1 MQDDFG
7 LMQIKTPV
15 IQIPDEKNSI
25 YVKRDDLLPFSFGGN
40 KVRIALEF
48 INDMKKQGKDC
59 IVGYGNAR
67 SNLSRALANLCYQFK
82 IPCHIISPADEDGTR
97 IDTYNSKMVL
107 SCDAKFHYCRKT
119 NVKET
124 VESVLKDIRKEGL
137 KPYYIYGDST
147 GKGNEHTPMLAY
159 AKLYEEIKGQYD
171 YIFLATGTGMTQGG
185 LLAGKAINNGAEK
198 IIGIS
203 VARSAAQEIEVLCKS
218 LECFSD
224 RIQRIENYEIN
235 VEDAYLCDGYGTYN
249 RQIEKTI
256 HQQLTCNGMPL
267 DPTYT
272 GKAFW
277 GMQDYLN
284 RKCITGKKVLFIHTG
299 GTPLFF
305 DYMNGIQLREVSD
318 NNAVEEA
325 VERLEM
331 MLVPSLSERDVNLA
345 QYAEK
350 LCIHGRVWCHYD
362 MGKPVSIIAG
372 YFNDMTSQTAYLSM
386 LAVAKEYQG
395 KKLASSLLSEFEDY
409 AIQKGMAYVKLE
421 VRKHNTAAQNL
432 YRKFGYEI
440 IDEASETSLYMK
452 KKLKNIGGGQE
463 LYKFLKKVERLF
475 PVPLS
480 EREQLIML
488 ASKFEKYGT
497 VSYVRENGK
506 IIAICAGYTN
516 DQVQRLG
523 YISVVAS
530 LPEYTNKG
538 YGKVAVQ
545 GFIEKA
551 KNAGMKA
558 IHLYADKENKH
569 LYADK
574 ENKIALNMYGKLGFV
589 DWIIPDEQR
598 PKDKHLIRWG
608 L

>member
-15 IQIPDEKNSI
+15 IQIPDKKNSI

-119 NVKET
+119 DVKET

-185 LLAGKAINNGAEK
+185 LLAGKAINNGVEK
-198 IIGIS
+198 IVGIS
-203 VARSAAQEIEVLCKS
+203 VARSAAQEIEVLRKS
-218 LECFSD
+218 LKCFSD
-224 RIQRIENYEIN
+224 RVQKIENHKIN

-256 HQQLTCNGMPL
+256 HQQLTCNGRPL

-284 RKCITGKKVLFIHTG
+284 RKGITGKKVLFIHTG

-318 NNAVEEA
+318 KNAVEEA
-325 VERLEM
+325 VEHLEM
-331 MLVPSLSERDVNLA
+331 MLVPSLTERNVNLA

-395 KKLASSLLSEFEDY
+395 KKLASSLLAEFEDY
-409 AIQKGMAYVKLE
+409 ASQNGMAYVKLE
-421 VRKHNTAAQNL
+421 VRKHNTAAQSL

-463 LYKFLKKVERLF
+463 LYNFLKKVERLF

-480 EREQLIML
+480 EREQLTTL
-488 ASKFEKYGT
+488 ASKFETYGT

-516 DQVQRLG
+516 DQEQRLG

-558 IHLYADKENKH
+558 IHLYADKENK
-569 LYADK
+569 A
-574 ENKIALNMYGKLGFV
+574 ALNMYGKLGFV
-589 DWIIPDEQR
+589 DWIIPDELR
-598 PKDKHLIRWG
+598 PEDKHLIRWI

>member
-15 IQIPDEKNSI
+15 IQIPDENNSI

-67 SNLSRALANLCYQFK
+67 SNLSRALANLCYRFK

-107 SCDAKFHYCRKT
+107 SCDAKFHYCKKT

-124 VESVLKDIRKEGL
+124 VESILKDIRKEGL

-284 RKCITGKKVLFIHTG
+284 RKGITGKKVLFIHTG

-325 VERLEM
+325 VEHLEM
-331 MLVPSLSERDVNLA
+331 MLVPSLTERDVNLV

-350 LCIHGRVWCHYD
+350 LCIYGRVWCHYD

-372 YFNDMTSQTAYLSM
+372 YFNDMSSQTAYLSM

-409 AIQKGMAYVKLE
+409 AIQNGMSYVKLE
-421 VRKHNTAAQNL
+421 VRKHNTAAQSL

-463 LYKFLKKVERLF
+463 LYSFLKKVERLF
-475 PVPLS
+475 PVSLS
-480 EREQLIML
+480 EREQLTTL

-516 DQVQRLG
+516 DQEQRLG

-558 IHLYADKENKH
+558 IHLYADKENK
-569 LYADK
+569 A
-574 ENKIALNMYGKLGFV
+574 ALNMYGKLGFV
-589 DWIIPDEQR
+589 DWIIPDELR
-598 PKDKHLIRWG
+598 PEDKHLIRWI

>member
-25 YVKRDDLLPFSFGGN
+25 YIKRDDLFPFSFGGN

-124 VESVLKDIRKEGL
+124 VESVLNDIRKEGL

-185 LLAGKAINNGAEK
+185 LLAGKAINNGTEK

-203 VARSAAQEIEVLCKS
+203 VARSAAQEIEVLRKS

-224 RIQRIENYEIN
+224 RIQKIENYEIN

-372 YFNDMTSQTAYLSM
+372 YFNDMTFQTAYLSM

-409 AIQKGMAYVKLE
+409 AIQNGMAYVKLE

-432 YRKFGYEI
+432 YRKSGYEI
-440 IDEASETSLYMK
+440 IDEASETSLYMR

-497 VSYVRENGK
+497 VSYVRENDK

-558 IHLYADKENKH
+558 IHLYADKENK
-569 LYADK
+569 A
-574 ENKIALNMYGKLGFV
+574 ALNMYGKLGFV
-589 DWIIPDEQR
+589 DWIIPDELR
-598 PKDKHLIRWG
+598 PEDKHLIRWI

>member
-1 MQDDFG
+1 MQYDFG
-7 LMQIKTPV
+7 LMQIKTPI
-15 IQIPDEKNSI
+15 IQIPDENNSI

-48 INDMKKQGKDC
+48 INDMKKQGKNC

-107 SCDAKFHYCRKT
+107 SCDAKFHYCKKT

-124 VESVLKDIRKEGL
+124 VEKVLKNLREEGL
-137 KPYYIYGDST
+137 SPYYIYGDST

-159 AKLYEEIKGQYD
+159 TKVYEEIKNQYD

-185 LLAGKAINNGAEK
+185 LLAGKAMNNGTEK

-203 VARSAAQEIEVLCKS
+203 VARSAAQETEVLRKS
-218 LECFSD
+218 LECFSE
-224 RIQRIENYEIN
+224 RIQKIGKCEIN

-256 HQQLTCNGMPL
+256 YQQFTHNGIPL

-277 GMQDYLN
+277 GMQDYLKQN
-284 RKCITGKKVLFIHTG
+284 GIREKKILFIHTG

-305 DYMNGIQLREVSD
+305 DYMKGIQLRKVSD
-318 NNAVEEA
+318 NNAAEEA
-325 VERLEM
+325 VVQLEK
-331 MLVPSLSERDVNLA
+331 MLVPSLTDRGINLP
-345 QYAEK
+345 QYAAK
-350 LCIHGRVWCHYD
+350 LNTCGKVWCHYD
-362 MGKPVSIIAG
+362 MGKPVSIVAG
-372 YFNDMTSQTAYLSM
+372 YFNDTTSQTAYLSM
-386 LAVAKEYQG
+386 LAVAREYQG
-395 KKLASSLLSEFEDY
+395 KKLASSLLAEFEDY
-409 AIQKGMAYVKLE
+409 AVQNGLGYVKLE
-421 VRKHNTAAQNL
+421 VRKYNTAAQNL
-432 YRKFGYEI
+432 YRKFGYEVV
-440 IDEASETSLYMK
+440 DEASETSLYMK
-452 KKLKNIGGGQE
+452 KKLKNIGGGG
-463 LYKFLKKVERLF
+463 KKRLF

-480 EREQLIML
+480 EREQLTVL
-488 ASKFEKYGT
+488 ASKFETCGT

-516 DQVQRLG
+516 DQEQRLG

-558 IHLYADKENKH
+558 IHLYADKENK
-569 LYADK
+569 A
-574 ENKIALNMYGKLGFV
+574 ALNMYGKLGFV
-589 DWIIPDEQR
+589 DWIIPDELR
-598 PKDKHLIRWG
+598 PEDKHLIRWI

>member
-558 IHLYADKENKH
+558 IHLYADKENK
-569 LYADK
+569 A
-574 ENKIALNMYGKLGFV
+574 ALNMYGKLGFV
-589 DWIIPDEQR
+589 DWIIPDERR
-598 PKDKHLIRWG
+598 PEDKHLIRWI

>member
-15 IQIPDEKNSI
+15 IQVPDEKNSI

-107 SCDAKFHYCRKT
+107 SCDAKFHYCRKI

-124 VESVLKDIRKEGL
+124 VESVLNDIRKEGL

-185 LLAGKAINNGAEK
+185 LLAGKAINNGTEK

-203 VARSAAQEIEVLCKS
+203 VARSAAQEIEVLRKS

-224 RIQRIENYEIN
+224 RIQKIENYKIN

-305 DYMNGIQLREVSD
+305 DYMNGIQLRVVSD

-331 MLVPSLSERDVNLA
+331 MLVPSLSERDVNMA
-345 QYAEK
+345 QYAKK

-463 LYKFLKKVERLF
+463 LYEFLKKVDRLF

-558 IHLYADKENKH
+558 IHLYADKENK
-569 LYADK
+569 A
-574 ENKIALNMYGKLGFV
+574 ALNMYGKLGFV
-589 DWIIPDEQR
+589 DWIIPDERR
-598 PKDKHLIRWG
+598 PEDKHLIRWIS
-608 L
+608 

>member
-224 RIQRIENYEIN
+224 RIQKIENYEIN

-395 KKLASSLLSEFEDY
+395 KKLASSLLAEFEDY

-452 KKLKNIGGGQE
+452 KKLKNIGGGGGGQE

-558 IHLYADKENKH
+558 IHLYADKENK
-569 LYADK
+569 A
-574 ENKIALNMYGKLGFV
+574 ALNMYGKLGFV
-589 DWIIPDEQR
+589 DWIIPDERR
-598 PKDKHLIRWG
+598 PEDKHLIRWI

>member
-1 MQDDFG
+1 
-7 LMQIKTPV
+7 
-15 IQIPDEKNSI
+15 
-25 YVKRDDLLPFSFGGN
+25 
-40 KVRIALEF
+40 
-48 INDMKKQGKDC
+48 
-59 IVGYGNAR
+59 
-67 SNLSRALANLCYQFK
+67 
-82 IPCHIISPADEDGTR
+82 
-97 IDTYNSKMVL
+97 
-107 SCDAKFHYCRKT
+107 
-119 NVKET
+119 
-124 VESVLKDIRKEGL
+124 
-137 KPYYIYGDST
+137 
-147 GKGNEHTPMLAY
+147 
-159 AKLYEEIKGQYD
+159 
-171 YIFLATGTGMTQGG
+171 
-185 LLAGKAINNGAEK
+185 
-198 IIGIS
+198 
-203 VARSAAQEIEVLCKS
+203 
-218 LECFSD
+218 
-224 RIQRIENYEIN
+224 
-235 VEDAYLCDGYGTYN
+235 
-249 RQIEKTI
+249 
-256 HQQLTCNGMPL
+256 
-267 DPTYT
+267 
-272 GKAFW
+272 
-277 GMQDYLN
+277 
-284 RKCITGKKVLFIHTG
+284 
-299 GTPLFF
+299 
-305 DYMNGIQLREVSD
+305 MNGIQLREVSD

-325 VERLEM
+325 VERLEI

-452 KKLKNIGGGQE
+452 KKLKNIGGGGKE
-463 LYKFLKKVERLF
+463 IYKFLKKVERLF

-558 IHLYADKENKH
+558 IHLYADKENK
-569 LYADK
+569 
-574 ENKIALNMYGKLGFV
+574 IALICMERLGFV
-589 DWIIPDEQR
+589 DWIIQTTKTR
-598 PKDKHLIRWG
+598 GQTLIRWI

>member
-67 SNLSRALANLCYQFK
+67 SNLSRALANLCYRFK

-107 SCDAKFHYCRKT
+107 SCDAKFHYCKKT

-124 VESVLKDIRKEGL
+124 VESILKDIRKEGL

-185 LLAGKAINNGAEK
+185 LLAGKAINNGTEK

-203 VARSAAQEIEVLCKS
+203 VARSAAQEIEVLRKS

-224 RIQRIENYEIN
+224 RIQKIENYEIN

-318 NNAVEEA
+318 NNAVKEA

-558 IHLYADKENKH
+558 IHLYADKENK
-569 LYADK
+569 A
-574 ENKIALNMYGKLGFV
+574 ALNMYGKLGFV
-589 DWIIPDEQR
+589 DWIIPDERR
-598 PKDKHLIRWG
+598 PEDKHLIRWI

>member
-107 SCDAKFHYCRKT
+107 SCDAKFHYCKKT

-124 VESVLKDIRKEGL
+124 VESILKDIRKEGL

-159 AKLYEEIKGQYD
+159 AKFYEEIKGQYD

-185 LLAGKAINNGAEK
+185 LLAGKAINNGTEK

-203 VARSAAQEIEVLCKS
+203 VARSAAQEIEVLRKS

-224 RIQRIENYEIN
+224 RIQKIENYEIN

-506 IIAICAGYTN
+506 IIAIGAGYTN

-558 IHLYADKENKH
+558 IHLYADKENK
-569 LYADK
+569 A
-574 ENKIALNMYGKLGFV
+574 ALNMYGKLGFV
-589 DWIIPDEQR
+589 DWIIPDERR
-598 PKDKHLIRWG
+598 PEDKHLIRWI

>member
-1 MQDDFG
+1 M
-7 LMQIKTPV
+7 
-15 IQIPDEKNSI
+15 
-25 YVKRDDLLPFSFGGN
+25 LL
-40 KVRIALEF
+40 
-48 INDMKKQGKDC
+48 
-59 IVGYGNAR
+59 
-67 SNLSRALANLCYQFK
+67 
-82 IPCHIISPADEDGTR
+82 
-97 IDTYNSKMVL
+97 
-107 SCDAKFHYCRKT
+107 
-119 NVKET
+119 
-124 VESVLKDIRKEGL
+124 
-137 KPYYIYGDST
+137 
-147 GKGNEHTPMLAY
+147 
-159 AKLYEEIKGQYD
+159 
-171 YIFLATGTGMTQGG
+171 
-185 LLAGKAINNGAEK
+185 
-198 IIGIS
+198 
-203 VARSAAQEIEVLCKS
+203 KS

-224 RIQRIENYEIN
+224 RIQKIENYEIN

-325 VERLEM
+325 VERLEI

-452 KKLKNIGGGQE
+452 KKLKNIGGG
-463 LYKFLKKVERLF
+463 KN
-475 PVPLS
+475 S
-480 EREQLIML
+480 
-488 ASKFEKYGT
+488 
-497 VSYVRENGK
+497 
-506 IIAICAGYTN
+506 
-516 DQVQRLG
+516 
-523 YISVVAS
+523 IS
-530 LPEYTNKG
+530 
-538 YGKVAVQ
+538 
-545 GFIEKA
+545 F
-551 KNAGMKA
+551 
-558 IHLYADKENKH
+558 
-569 LYADK
+569 
-574 ENKIALNMYGKLGFV
+574 
-589 DWIIPDEQR
+589 
-598 PKDKHLIRWG
+598 
-608 L
+608 

>member
-67 SNLSRALANLCYQFK
+67 SNLSRALANLCYRFK

-107 SCDAKFHYCRKT
+107 SCDAKFHYCKKT

-124 VESVLKDIRKEGL
+124 VESILKDIRKEGL

-558 IHLYADKENKH
+558 IHLYADKENK
-569 LYADK
+569 
-574 ENKIALNMYGKLGFV
+574 IALNMYGKLGFV

>member
-25 YVKRDDLLPFSFGGN
+25 YIKRDDLFPFSFGGN

-124 VESVLKDIRKEGL
+124 VESVLNDIRKEGL

-185 LLAGKAINNGAEK
+185 LLAGKAINNGTEK

-203 VARSAAQEIEVLCKS
+203 VARSAAQEIEVLLKS

-224 RIQRIENYEIN
+224 RIQKIENYEIN

-325 VERLEM
+325 VERLEI

-480 EREQLIML
+480 EREQLIVL

-516 DQVQRLG
+516 NQEQQIG

-558 IHLYADKENKH
+558 IHLYADKENK
-569 LYADK
+569 A
-574 ENKIALNMYGKLGFV
+574 ALNMYGKLGFV
-589 DWIIPDEQR
+589 DWIIPDELR
-598 PKDKHLIRWG
+598 PEDKHLIRWI
-608 L
+608 

>member
-25 YVKRDDLLPFSFGGN
+25 YIKRDDLFPFSFGGN

-124 VESVLKDIRKEGL
+124 VESVLNDIRKEGL

-147 GKGNEHTPMLAY
+147 GKGNEHTSMLAY

-185 LLAGKAINNGAEK
+185 LLAGKAINNGTEK

-203 VARSAAQEIEVLCKS
+203 VARSAAQEIEVLRKS

-224 RIQRIENYEIN
+224 RIQKIENYEIN

-421 VRKHNTAAQNL
+421 VRKHNTVAQNL

-463 LYKFLKKVERLF
+463 LYEFLKKVERLF

-558 IHLYADKENKH
+558 IHLYADKENK
-569 LYADK
+569 A
-574 ENKIALNMYGKLGFV
+574 ALNMYGKLGFV
-589 DWIIPDEQR
+589 DWIIPDELR
-598 PKDKHLIRWG
+598 PEDKHLIRWI

>member
-15 IQIPDEKNSI
+15 VQIPDESNSI

-40 KVRIALEF
+40 KVRIASEF

-107 SCDAKFHYCRKT
+107 SCDAKFHYCKKT

-124 VESVLKDIRKEGL
+124 VEKVLKDLREEGL
-137 KPYYIYGDST
+137 NPYYIYGDST

-159 AKLYEEIKGQYD
+159 TRVYEEIKNQYD

-185 LLAGKAINNGAEK
+185 LLAGKAMNNGTEK

-203 VARSAAQEIEVLCKS
+203 VARSATQEVEVLRKS
-218 LECFSD
+218 LECFSE
-224 RIQRIENYEIN
+224 RIQKLGKCEVN

-256 HQQLTCNGMPL
+256 HQQFTCNGMPL

-277 GMQDYLN
+277 GMQDYLKQN
-284 RKCITGKKVLFIHTG
+284 SIMGKQVLFIHTG

-305 DYMNGIQLREVSD
+305 DYMKGIQLREVSN
-318 NNAVEEA
+318 NNAAEEA
-325 VERLEM
+325 VVLLEE
-331 MLVPSLSERDVNLA
+331 MLVPSLIERGVNLS
-345 QYAEK
+345 QYAAK
-350 LCIHGRVWCHYD
+350 LNTFGKVWCHYD

-372 YFNDMTSQTAYLSM
+372 YFNDTTFQTAYLSM

-409 AIQKGMAYVKLE
+409 AVQNGLGYVKLE
-421 VRKHNTAAQNL
+421 VRKHNTVAQNL
-432 YRKFGYEI
+432 YRKFGYEVV
-440 IDEASETSLYMK
+440 DEASETSFYMK
-452 KKLKNIGGGQE
+452 KKLKKYRGQE
-463 LYKFLKKVERLF
+463 LYNFLKKIDQLF

-480 EREQLIML
+480 EREQLTVL

-497 VSYVRENGK
+497 VSYVREDGK

-516 DQVQRLG
+516 DQEQRLG

-551 KNAGMKA
+551 KDAGMKA
-558 IHLYADKENKH
+558 IHLYADRENK
-569 LYADK
+569 A
-574 ENKIALNMYGKLGFV
+574 ALNMYEKLGFK
-589 DWIIPDEQR
+589 DWILPNEPR
-598 PKDKHLIRWG
+598 PEDKHLIKQD

>member
-7 LMQIKTPV
+7 LMQIKTPI
-15 IQIPDEKNSI
+15 IQIPDENNSI

-67 SNLSRALANLCYQFK
+67 SNLSRALANLCYQFE

-107 SCDAKFHYCRKT
+107 SCDAKFHYCKKT

-124 VESVLKDIRKEGL
+124 VEKVLNDLREKGL

-159 AKLYEEIKGQYD
+159 KKVYEEIKNQYD

-185 LLAGKAINNGAEK
+185 LLAGKAINNGTEK

-203 VARSAAQEIEVLCKS
+203 VARSAAQETEVLRKS
-218 LECFSD
+218 LECFSE
-224 RIQRIENYEIN
+224 RIQQIEKCEIN
-235 VEDAYLCDGYGTYN
+235 LEDAYLCDGYGTYN

-256 HQQLTCNGMPL
+256 YQQFTCNGMPL

-277 GMQDYLN
+277 GMQDYLKEN
-284 RKCITGKKVLFIHTG
+284 SIMGKKVLFIHTG

-305 DYMNGIQLREVSD
+305 DYMKGIQLQKVSD
-318 NNAVEEA
+318 NNAAEEA
-325 VERLEM
+325 VVQLEK
-331 MLVPSLSERDVNLA
+331 MLVPSLTERGMDLS
-345 QYAEK
+345 QYAAK
-350 LCIHGRVWCHYD
+350 LNTCGKIWCHYD

-372 YFNDMTSQTAYLSM
+372 YFNDTTSQTAYLSM

-395 KKLASSLLSEFEDY
+395 KKLASSLLAEFEDY
-409 AIQKGMAYVKLE
+409 AVQKGMCHVKLE
-421 VRKHNTAAQNL
+421 VRKHNTVAQSL
-432 YRKFGYEI
+432 YRKFGYEVT
-440 IDEASETSLYMK
+440 DEASETSLYMK
-452 KKLKNIGGGQE
+452 KKLKNMGGGQE
-463 LYKFLKKVERLF
+463 LYRFLKKVERLF

-480 EREQLIML
+480 EREQLTVL

-516 DQVQRLG
+516 DREQRLG

-538 YGKVAVQ
+538 YGKIAVK

-551 KNAGMKA
+551 KDAGMKA
-558 IHLYADKENKH
+558 IHLYADRGNK
-569 LYADK
+569 A
-574 ENKIALNMYGKLGFV
+574 ALNMYGKLGFV
-589 DWIIPDEQR
+589 DWNIPDEPR
-598 PKDKHLIRWG
+598 LKDKHLIKRK

>member
-7 LMQIKTPV
+7 LMQIKTPF

-107 SCDAKFHYCRKT
+107 SCDAKFHYCKKT

-124 VESVLKDIRKEGL
+124 VESILKDIRKEGL

-185 LLAGKAINNGAEK
+185 LLAGKAINNGTEK

-203 VARSAAQEIEVLCKS
+203 VARSAAQEIEVLRKS

-224 RIQRIENYEIN
+224 RIQKIENYEIN

-558 IHLYADKENKH
+558 IHLYADKENK
-569 LYADK
+569 A
-574 ENKIALNMYGKLGFV
+574 ALNMYGKLGFV
-589 DWIIPDEQR
+589 DWIIPDERR
-598 PKDKHLIRWG
+598 PEDKHLIRWI